1 MKLVRRRQP
10 HPEIPLV
17 STADVSF
24 LLLIFFLSTATL
36 SVERGILLGLPWR
49 GDGTVFVQPNHVAHV
64 SVRDDHRVALEGR
77 PLERGRLRGSLAAR
91 IATDPDLLVQL
102 SIASGA
108 PYAVVIEA
116 LDEVKRAGVRNI
128 ALQMERGS

>member
-1 MKLVRRRQP
+1 MKLVRRRHP

-36 SVERGILLGLPWR
+36 SVERGILLGLPGR
-49 GDGTVFVQPNHVAHV
+49 GGGTALVRPGHVAHV
-64 SVRDDHRVALEGR
+64 DVGEDRSVALEGR
-77 PLERGRLRGSLAAR
+77 PLAAGLLRGALATRVAS
-91 IATDPDLLVQL
+91 DPSLLVQVTI
-102 SIASGA
+102 SRGA
-108 PYAVVIEA
+108 PYGAVIEA

-128 ALQMERGS
+128 ALRSGRDS

>member
-1 MKLVRRRQP
+1 MKLVRRRHP

-36 SVERGILLGLPWR
+36 SVERGILLGLPPL
-49 GDGTVFVQPNHVAHV
+49 GEGTVLVRPDRVAHV
-64 SVRDDHRVALEGR
+64 SVGEDRTVALEGR
-77 PLERGRLRGSLAAR
+77 ALPSGLLRGALIAR
-91 IATDPDLLVQL
+91 MEIDPGLLVQL
-102 SIASGA
+102 TIASGA
-108 PYAVVIEA
+108 PYAAVIEA

-128 ALQMERGS
+128 ALRTEHGS

>member
-1 MKLVRRRQP
+1 MKLVRRRHP

-36 SVERGILLGLPWR
+36 SVERGILLGLPR
-49 GDGTVFVQPNHVAHV
+49 HGDGSVAVRPDRVANV
-64 SVRDDHRVALEGR
+64 SVREDRQVTLEGR
-77 PLERGRLRGSLAAR
+77 PLAADLLRGALATR
-91 IATDPDLLVQL
+91 IETDPSLLVQL
-102 SIASGA
+102 TIASGA
-108 PYAVVIEA
+108 PYAAVVGA

-128 ALQMERGS
+128 ALRTESGP

>member
-1 MKLVRRRQP
+1 MKLVRRRHP

-36 SVERGILLGLPWR
+36 SVERGILLGLPAS
-49 GDGTVFVQPNHVAHV
+49 GQGTVL
-64 SVRDDHRVALEGR
+64 VRPERVARVNIGEDRGVTLEGR
-77 PLERGRLRGSLAAR
+77 PLARGLLRGALATR
-91 IATDPDLLVQL
+91 MEVDRDLLVQL
-102 SIASGA
+102 TIAPGA
-108 PYAVVIEA
+108 PYAAVIEA

-128 ALQMERGS
+128 ALGTEAGS

>member
-1 MKLVRRRQP
+1 MKLVRRRHP

-36 SVERGILLGLPWR
+36 SVERGILLGLPSP
-49 GDGTVFVQPNHVAHV
+49 GEGTVLVRSDRVAHV
-64 SVRDDHRVALEGR
+64 SVREDRRVALEGR
-77 PLERGRLRGSLAAR
+77 PLASGVLRGALASR

-102 SIASGA
+102 SIASRA
-108 PYAVVIEA
+108 PYGAVIEA

-128 ALQMERGS
+128 ALRTEGGS